1 LIVTLLIT
9 VIIEGI
15 VVAGYSHWGKK
26 PAKAI
31 LLTSLCG
38 NLVTQS
44 LLWIGLNLFFR
55 NYMAT
60 LLIAEILI
68 WIIESV
74 LLYSIRPNHLDLKE
88 AIFLSLGMNATSF
101 AFGWL
106 LPI

>member
-1 LIVTLLIT
+1 M
-9 VIIEGI
+9 

-26 PAKAI
+26 PVKAI

-55 NYMAT
+55 NYMVT
-60 LLIAEILI
+60 LLMAELII
-68 WIIESV
+68 WIIESA

-88 AIFLSLGMNATSF
+88 AFLLSLGMNATSF
-101 AFGWL
+101 ALGWL
-106 LPI
+106 LPT